1 MPVFRLIAAVV
12 TTASVA
18 MVAPSWSADA
28 PVPPPPSAT
37 TAAPAAPETPAAPAA
52 PAAPASPA
60 PDAQPP
66 SQTTGPAAEPGKQD
80 ASPQT
85 PAKPDV
91 AAPAGSPPA
100 ASPPAVKPP
109 SVTVIDA
116 FDAKGILGRD
126 VRSPASENMG
136 RIVDVIV
143 DRAGQVRA
151 AVIDFGGF
159 LGVGSRKIVVDWGA
173 LHFWNV
179 TDKAASITLD
189 LTREQVRAA
198 PEYKDD
204 QPMIVLG
211 ASGTLTPLR
220 FPPLMLQE
228 H

>member
-1 MPVFRLIAAVV
+1 MPAIRIVAGLAISLALNAVAV
-12 TTASVA
+12 CEA
-18 MVAPSWSADA
+18 ADA
-28 PVPPPPSAT
+28 PVPPPAASDKSTPEAQPSM
-37 TAAPAAPETPAAPAA
+37 P
-52 PAAPASPA
+52 SPA
-60 PDAQPP
+60 PDAAAVQPATP
-66 SQTTGPAAEPGKQD
+66 PPVASTHPAP
-80 ASPQT
+80 
-85 PAKPDV
+85 V
-91 AAPAGSPPA
+91 A
-100 ASPPAVKPP
+100 KPP

-136 RIVDVIV
+136 RIADVIV
-143 DRAGQVRA
+143 DRAGQVRG

-179 TDKAASITLD
+179 ADKTASITLD

-204 QPMIVLG
+204 QPIVVLG

-220 FPPLMLQE
+220 FPPLTMQE
-228 H
+228 R